1 MNDLFQTGS
10 YSILLGNNYY
20 KKYFPSKNRLLKITS
35 NTTCHNEQK
44 YLDIIRSIPEYSK
57 YYSIPDDIGFI
68 IKPTNKLYI
77 YLTKIIMDKTLF
89 TRPLKCYYIDYAG
102 DKEMLDTIKD
112 LNKNDFSIWK
122 SYKVILK
129 FINKI
134 LNSINYLHKKQI
146 CHLDL
151 KPENIIINTTTK
163 EFKIIDF
170 GFSSK
175 EPFDDYVSNMRGTYC
190 YFPKQFDKQQT
201 YLWLPKIEAN
211 DCNIINGQMRFLTNR
226 KLVYKI
232 DSYCLGRILYFLK
245 YMYDDN
251 VVYYC
256 YNNEKKTEKK
266 IDRII
271 KSLLINDV
279 QDRLTITECLST
291 YFNN

>member
-1 MNDLFQTGS
+1 MNDLLKTGS

-20 KKYFPSKNRLLKITS
+20 KKYFPCKDRLLKITS
-35 NTTCHNEQK
+35 NTTRHNEQK
-44 YLDIIRSIPEYSK
+44 YLDIIRSIPNYSN

-68 IKPTNKLYI
+68 IKPSNKLYI
-77 YLTKIIMDKTLF
+77 YLKTNIMDKTLF

-102 DKEMLDTIKD
+102 DKEMLDTINNI
-112 LNKNDFSIWK
+112 NKNDFSIWG
-122 SYKVILK
+122 SYKIILK

-134 LNSINYLHKKQI
+134 LNAINYLHEKQI

-175 EPFDDYVSNMRGTYC
+175 EPFDDYVCNMCGTYG
-190 YFPKQFDKQQT
+190 YFPKQFDKQKS
-201 YLWLPKIEAN
+201 YPWLPKIEAN
-211 DCNIINGQMRFLTNR
+211 DYNSVSGQMLFLTNR

-245 YMYDDN
+245 FIYDNN
-251 VVYYC
+251 VVYNC
-256 YNNEKKTEKK
+256 YNNQKKSGKK
-266 IDRII
+266 IDKII

-279 QDRLTITECLST
+279 YDRLTINECLNT
-291 YFNN
+291 YF